1 MKKLFILLILTL
13 STINLYAID
22 YYSNFVSRKEFVDNV
37 WLDWTDW
44 ENCNI
49 KITVTDSTITVSDKT
64 YQTKIVDKIDDYYSI
79 TTVYKVKSYQK
90 DLYIRL
96 RFQNDGIKQLYIN
109 DVNVIYCY
117 NLI

>member
-22 YYSNFVSRKEFVDNV
+22 YYSNFISYKELVDNV

-44 ENCNI
+44 EEYYV
-49 KITVTDSTITVSDKT
+49 KISVNDSIIVIDNKT
-64 YQTKIVDKIDDYYSI
+64 YPVKLIEKTDNVTKF
-79 TTVYKVKSYQK
+79 KVLNSNKF
-90 DLYIRL
+90 IRF
-96 RFQNDGIKQLYIN
+96 RFQNDGIKQLYLDYENI
-109 DVNVIYCY
+109 VYVY